1 MCKGGENMT
10 DDELISGAEAAR
22 LMNAKR
28 SEVTHYEKRGTL
40 PVAKEEWEGNR
51 RKPWYRRSDV
61 EKIVAFRQA
70 RDNMN
75 AVSAENA

>member
-1 MCKGGENMT
+1 MSEE
-10 DDELISGAEAAR
+10 DLISGADAAR

-28 SEVTHYEKRGTL
+28 SEITHYERRGTL

-61 EKIVAFRQA
+61 EKIVAFRKA
-70 RDNMN
+70 RDEMN
-75 AVSAENA
+75 SAASEDV